1 MFAPG
6 AGGPSGL
13 LLNPWLNLT
22 VPEGE
27 EGESH
32 EDDDILSI
40 KVIFVYAIR
49 GSQNQ
54 KWMASQ
60 EVNRLSCTATRGQ
73 TLRVTWTVVVMAGV
87 PHECLAV
94 ISLSHLYIHRTH
106 ASSRWPTQSRRTC
119 TCVKARIETR
129 FYGMRRR

>member
-13 LLNPWLNLT
+13 LLNLT

-54 KWMASQ
+54 KRMAS
-60 EVNRLSCTATRGQ
+60 
-73 TLRVTWTVVVMAGV
+73 
-87 PHECLAV
+87 
-94 ISLSHLYIHRTH
+94 
-106 ASSRWPTQSRRTC
+106 
-119 TCVKARIETR
+119 
-129 FYGMRRR
+129 

>member
-40 KVIFVYAIR
+40 KVIFCIR
-49 GSQNQ
+49 NTGFP
-54 KWMASQ
+54 KPKTG
-60 EVNRLSCTATRGQ
+60 ELRG
-73 TLRVTWTVVVMAGV
+73 
-87 PHECLAV
+87 
-94 ISLSHLYIHRTH
+94 
-106 ASSRWPTQSRRTC
+106 
-119 TCVKARIETR
+119 
-129 FYGMRRR
+129 

>member
-13 LLNPWLNLT
+13 LLNLT

-40 KVIFVYAIR
+40 KVIFCIR
-49 GSQNQ
+49 NTGFP
-54 KWMASQ
+54 KPKTG
-60 EVNRLSCTATRGQ
+60 ELRG
-73 TLRVTWTVVVMAGV
+73 
-87 PHECLAV
+87 
-94 ISLSHLYIHRTH
+94 
-106 ASSRWPTQSRRTC
+106 
-119 TCVKARIETR
+119 
-129 FYGMRRR
+129 